1 MEQERNFLRPAD
13 IERES
18 MRIIGGELAQRGIAL
33 PPEHEAVVK
42 RVIHTTADFDYV
54 GSLRFTDGGAEA
66 AVAALRGG
74 CSIVTDTNMA
84 KAGISKAALSKLGG
98 EAVCFMAD
106 PETVRQARERG
117 VTRAAVWKEM
127 EALRREGWP
136 IESSPRKGYRLAGPP
151 PALSGAYISAQL
163 PPDSL
168 FSGKVLVEPV
178 VDSTNT
184 RLKARAAAGAPE
196 GTALI
201 AEEQTGGRG
210 THGRSF
216 QSPRGDGLYLSVL
229 LRPRGVRLE
238 DLLTLTGWVGAAAR
252 RAVERACGAPAR
264 IKWLNDLYL
273 NGKKLCGILTELSFL
288 GESGEPDYVVAGMGI
303 NMNQTAETF
312 QAQGLGDIAT
322 SLALEGFPVER
333 NHLAVCL
340 LSALEQM
347 TRDFPDRRADYL
359 ADYRAHCVTLG
370 RRVSFEGP
378 EGTRTGTASGVDG
391 SFALLVS
398 GDDGREHTVNSG
410 TVTML

>member
-1 MEQERNFLRPAD
+1 MDKNQ
-13 IERES
+13 
-18 MRIIGGELAQRGIAL
+18 
-33 PPEHEAVVK
+33 
-42 RVIHTTADFDYV
+42 
-54 GSLRFTDGGAEA
+54 
-66 AVAALRGG
+66 VAALLAGAGG
-74 CSIVTDTNMA
+74 RVSGEEM
-84 KAGISKAALSKLGG
+84 SRAL
-98 EAVCFMAD
+98 
-106 PETVRQARERG
+106 G

-184 RLKARAAAGAPE
+184 RLKAMAAAGAPE

-252 RAVERACGAPAR
+252 RAVERACSAPAR

-303 NMNQTAETF
+303 NMGQTAETF

-322 SLALEGFPVER
+322 SLAMEGYPVEQ

-340 LSALEQM
+340 LEELDKLV
-347 TRDFPDRRADYL
+347 RDFPGKRMEYL
-359 ADYRAHCVTLG
+359 ARYRACCVTLG
-370 RRVSFEGP
+370 RRVSFDGEG
-378 EGTRTGTASGVDG
+378 GLQTGTATGVDG
-391 SFALLVS
+391 HFALQVA
-398 GDDGREHTVNSG
+398 GDDGEAKVISSG
-410 TVTML
+410 TVKML

>member
-1 MEQERNFLRPAD
+1 MDKNQ
-13 IERES
+13 
-18 MRIIGGELAQRGIAL
+18 
-33 PPEHEAVVK
+33 
-42 RVIHTTADFDYV
+42 
-54 GSLRFTDGGAEA
+54 
-66 AVAALRGG
+66 VAALLAGAGG
-74 CSIVTDTNMA
+74 HVSGEEM
-84 KAGISKAALSKLGG
+84 SRAL
-98 EAVCFMAD
+98 
-106 PETVRQARERG
+106 G

-184 RLKARAAAGAPE
+184 RLKAMAAAGAPE

-229 LRPRGVRLE
+229 LRPSAELR
-238 DLLTLTGWVGAAAR
+238 DLFTLTGWVAVAARDGAAKAS
-252 RAVERACGAPAR
+252 GAPVE

-273 NGKKLCGILTELSFL
+273 HGRKLCGILTELSFL
-288 GESGEPDYVVAGMGI
+288 GESAEPDYVVVGMGV

-312 QAQGLGDIAT
+312 RAQGLEHIAA
-322 SLALEGFPVER
+322 SLAGEGYPVER
-333 NHLAVCL
+333 NQLAVCL
-340 LSALEQM
+340 LDALDRM
-347 TRDFPDRRADYL
+347 ARDFPGQKADYL
-359 ADYRAHCVTLG
+359 ERYRAHCITLG
-370 RRVSFEGP
+370 RRVSFET
-378 EGTRTGTASGVDG
+378 EGGVLTGTVTGVDG
-391 SFALLVS
+391 QFGLQVQA
-398 GDDGREHTVNSG
+398 DGGGSHTVTSG
-410 TVTML
+410 TVAML

>member
-1 MEQERNFLRPAD
+1 MDKKQ
-13 IERES
+13 
-18 MRIIGGELAQRGIAL
+18 
-33 PPEHEAVVK
+33 
-42 RVIHTTADFDYV
+42 
-54 GSLRFTDGGAEA
+54 
-66 AVAALRGG
+66 VAALLAGAGG
-74 CSIVTDTNMA
+74 RVSGEEM
-84 KAGISKAALSKLGG
+84 SRAL
-98 EAVCFMAD
+98 
-106 PETVRQARERG
+106 G

-184 RLKARAAAGAPE
+184 RLKAMAAAGAPE

-347 TRDFPDRRADYL
+347 IRDFPDRRADYL

-370 RRVSFEGP
+370 RRVSFQGP